1 MFQKRLSTGEQSK
14 GKAETT
20 LLTLRL
26 EENGEGR
33 RRALNAKSRGGLTA
47 YGACFAHSE
56 YG

>member
-47 YGACFAHSE
+47 YGDCFAHSE
-56 YG
+56 NG